1 MFDLEQVFLAVS
13 VWALPI
19 VLAITLHEAAHAYV
33 AWRLGD
39 DTAFRLGRVSFN
51 PVRHVDP
58 VGTVMLPG
66 ALLLLSAP
74 FLFGYAKPVPVLFA
88 NLRNPRWS
96 MVLVAAAGPAANLL
110 LAFVSA
116 LAFHLVVFMPD
127 AVASWAAL
135 NLRNSI
141 LINLILAV
149 FNMLPIP
156 PLDGGRIA
164 VGLLPYRLALPLARL
179 ERWGLLIIVALLFIV
194 PFVGRELGTDL
205 NIFSRF
211 VLGAVEVLAGLVTSL
226 SGLG

>member
-1 MFDLEQVFLAVS
+1 MFDLGQVMVALS
-13 VWALPI
+13 VWALP
-19 VLAITLHEAAHAYV
+19 VLLAITLHEAAHAYV

-66 ALLLLSAP
+66 ALLLLSSP

-96 MVLVAAAGPAANLL
+96 MVLVAAAGPAANLT
-110 LAFVSA
+110 LAFMSA
-116 LAFHLVVFMPD
+116 LAFHIVLLLPEVV
-127 AVASWAAL
+127 AGWAAL

-156 PLDGGRIA
+156 PLDGGRIL
-164 VGLLPYRLALPLARL
+164 VGLLPYRLALPVARL
-179 ERWGLLIIVALLFIV
+179 EKWGLLIIVALLFLV
-194 PFVGRELGTDL
+194 PLVGREIGLELDIFGRVVLGT
-205 NIFSRF
+205 
-211 VLGAVEVLAGLVTSL
+211 VEVLSGVITWLT
-226 SGLG
+226 GLG

>member
-1 MFDLEQVFLAVS
+1 MFDLEQVFLAIS

-179 ERWGLLIIVALLFIV
+179 EKWGLLIIVALLFIV

-211 VLGAVEVLAGLVTSL
+211 ILGAVEVLAGLVTSL

>member
-1 MFDLEQVFLAVS
+1 MFDLEQVFLAIS

-179 ERWGLLIIVALLFIV
+179 EKWGLLIIVALLFIV

-211 VLGAVEVLAGLVTSL
+211 ILGAVEVLAGLVTAL

>member
-179 ERWGLLIIVALLFIV
+179 EKWGLLIIVALLFIV

-211 VLGAVEVLAGLVTSL
+211 ILGAVEVLAGLVTSL

>member
-1 MFDLEQVFLAVS
+1 LFDLGQVMVALS
-13 VWALPI
+13 VWALP
-19 VLAITLHEAAHAYV
+19 VLLAITLHEAAHAYV

-66 ALLLLSAP
+66 ALLLLSSP

-96 MVLVAAAGPAANLL
+96 MVLVAAAGPAANLT
-110 LAFVSA
+110 LAFMSA
-116 LAFHLVVFMPD
+116 LAFHIVLLLPEVV
-127 AVASWAAL
+127 AGWAAL

-156 PLDGGRIA
+156 PLDGGRIL
-164 VGLLPYRLALPLARL
+164 VGLLPYRLALPVARL
-179 ERWGLLIIVALLFIV
+179 EKWGLLIIVALLFLV
-194 PFVGRELGTDL
+194 PLVGREIGLELDIFGRVVLGT
-205 NIFSRF
+205 
-211 VLGAVEVLAGLVTSL
+211 VEVLSGVITWLT
-226 SGLG
+226 GLG